1 MPSSS
6 SLPLLLAAL
15 LGMLLL
21 LAAVVPAQSTG
32 LSVRAISSA
41 DISTFRGATLVKN
54 GQPTSCEF
62 GLIDNQSAFLA
73 ANCLDFKD
81 GQVNQATKYEI
92 YFDKAKGQ
100 GPGRATLI
108 PDKIRVHPLYN
119 PTSFA
124 NNIAV

>member
-1 MPSSS
+1 MLS
-6 SLPLLLAAL
+6 SLPLFLAG

-21 LAAVVPAQSTG
+21 QCVSALSTG
-32 LSVRAISSA
+32 LSVRAISAS
-41 DISTFRGATLVKN
+41 DMSTFRGAVLVKN

-62 GLIDNQSAFLA
+62 ALIDNQSAFLA
-73 ANCLDFKD
+73 ANCLDYSN
-81 GQVNQATKYEI
+81 GLVNQNTKYEI
-92 YFDKAKGQ
+92 YFDNAKGQ

-108 PDKIRVHPLYN
+108 PDKIIVHPLYN